1 MYTYTVT
8 MRDACG
14 NTGTAS
20 AGASATTVSG
30 TINVVLTTN
39 GGVLESFTSE
49 YGSGYEATELTN
61 GLTNELGWCSEAGP
75 ASPQEFVY
83 SFSGGN
89 SAALSNAVIHAG
101 NPDGYYYSKDVEV
114 LTSTNGTSFTSRGS
128 DMLDDEDYDSVT
140 ISLVGVTAKYVK
152 LKITSGYSSTY
163 WELAEFEVNGN
174 IVIP

>member
-1 MYTYTVT
+1 VT
-8 MRDACG
+8 ARDKSPAQ
-14 NTGTAS
+14 NPTAAS
-20 AGASATTVSG
+20 TPASATIG
-30 TINVVLTTN
+30 QANIVLSSN

-49 YGSGYEATELTN
+49 YGSGYEATRLTN
-61 GLTNELGWCSEAGP
+61 GITSELGWASEVNP